1 MTALFVSRSPLQA
14 RGFNGICHNL
24 NSLQLSVS
32 DSDVAGLMPYNSR
45 LGSYSG
51 DVDELHKTAGTG
63 LSIWTILASASN
75 SPAGGVGGLLLN
87 ASRYDVNNNLSV
99 VIQFFVAAESS
110 ESLLFRVIHRNKS
123 INTETIY
130 NWKAVS
136 FIS

>member
-1 MTALFVSRSPLQA
+1 
-14 RGFNGICHNL
+14 
-24 NSLQLSVS
+24 
-32 DSDVAGLMPYNSR
+32 MPYNSR

-51 DVDELHKTAGTG
+51 DVDELHKIAGTG

-99 VIQFFVAAESS
+99 AFQFFVAAESS
-110 ESLLFRVIHRNKS
+110 ESLLFRVIQYNKS
-123 INTETIY
+123 IGTETIC